1 MKKRILVTDDEDLI
15 RWSLRS
21 ALEQAGHI
29 VLETDSGEAALDII
43 RTENIALV
51 LLDIVMPGKDGIST
65 LQEMKTIDETVP
77 VIMITA
83 FGSIESAVSCIRA
96 GAYDYITKPFNLEE
110 VVLKVERALQTRGLA
125 QELNQ
130 FQAVQAKD
138 LLNMDVICV
147 SQIMHGV
154 MAKIGKLNNA
164 KVDVILITGETGT
177 GKGLLARRIHATGY
191 NSSGPFVSVN
201 CAAIPDNLFESELF
215 GYEKGAF
222 TDAKQGKEGLV
233 EQARSGSL
241 FMDEIGELPYRL
253 QSKILQFIEDKKI
266 RRLGGSKEIDLN
278 FRLISATNR
287 ELEKAMQLGEF
298 RTDLFHRLNLIN
310 VHVPPLR
317 ERKDDILPLAE
328 FFLQRFSRKHGKQIR
343 KFTEKACRILLDYCW
358 PGNVRELANMVE
370 RCCILENSNVIDGS
384 QISDYLLAVP
394 SASKN
399 YLPESEIGESNLSFE
414 QMLSNYKLQILTTA
428 LDKCNQNKAQAA
440 KLLQMD
446 RATFRYQLKSIGLE

>member
-1 MKKRILVTDDEDLI
+1 VCSSDL
-15 RWSLRS
+15 
-21 ALEQAGHI
+21 
-29 VLETDSGEAALDII
+29 
-43 RTENIALV
+43 
-51 LLDIVMPGKDGIST
+51 
-65 LQEMKTIDETVP
+65 
-77 VIMITA
+77 
-83 FGSIESAVSCIRA
+83 
-96 GAYDYITKPFNLEE
+96 
-110 VVLKVERALQTRGLA
+110 
-125 QELNQ
+125 
-130 FQAVQAKD
+130 
-138 LLNMDVICV
+138 
-147 SQIMHGV
+147 
-154 MAKIGKLNNA
+154 
-164 KVDVILITGETGT
+164 
-177 GKGLLARRIHATGY
+177 
-191 NSSGPFVSVN
+191 
-201 CAAIPDNLFESELF
+201 
-215 GYEKGAF
+215 
-222 TDAKQGKEGLV
+222 
-233 EQARSGSL
+233 
-241 FMDEIGELPYRL
+241 
-253 QSKILQFIEDKKI
+253 FIEDKKI